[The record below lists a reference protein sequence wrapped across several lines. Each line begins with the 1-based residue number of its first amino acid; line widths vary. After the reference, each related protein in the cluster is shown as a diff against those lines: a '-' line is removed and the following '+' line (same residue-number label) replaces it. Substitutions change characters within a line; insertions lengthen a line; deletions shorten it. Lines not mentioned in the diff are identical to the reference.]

1 MVMIPSS
8 SQLQADNPR
17 KQRISREVIGPA
29 YIKLWHTGIRR
40 LFNSCCSL
48 YEVTPEELCVLLR
61 TKLEGKGISPDD
73 MQTLREL
80 LLGENDLKEE
90 EALRLAN
97 RYSGQTPVIDALS
110 ELIQEHQRTDE

>member
-1 MVMIPSS
+1 M
-8 SQLQADNPR
+8 QTDNPR
-17 KQRISREVIGPA
+17 KQQNREVIGPA
-29 YIKLWHTGIRR
+29 YIKLWHIGIRR

-73 MQTLREL
+73 MQTLREVL
-80 LLGENDLKEE
+80 LDENDLQDE

-97 RYSGQTPVIDALS
+97 RYRGKTPVIDSLS
-110 ELIQEHQRTDE
+110 ELIAEKLVGKDG